1 MKRMRILGLA
11 LVAVFAL
18 GALVAGSA
26 SAKPEIGRCVAV
38 SPGTGKY
45 TDANCTKKAKPVGTG
60 DHNFVKGLVKRGFK
74 ATTGEAFLEGASGI
88 KVVCS
93 SSVAT
98 GTIEKSGKGAEKVSS
113 VYSGCGIPA
122 FGLTCNSP
130 GKSAGTI
137 ETFMLKGKLGYINK
151 KSKPKQVGGELRPET
166 GTVFAEFECTSAVFI
181 SVHEGKEKGGNCII
195 NHQYPINE
203 MKLSG
208 TSEYKTKESKPG
220 VQDPQHFENLKPPIC
235 NLESE
240 KNHEG
245 EAGQERS
252 SQNQTGPITLEEE
265 GELFA

>member
-1 MKRMRILGLA
+1 MRILGLA
-11 LVAVFAL
+11 LVAVFAM
-18 GALVAGSA
+18 GALAAGSA

-45 TDANCTKKAKPVGTG
+45 TDANCTVKAKPVGTG
-60 DHNFVKGLVKRGFK
+60 DHNFVKGLVKRNFK

-98 GTIEKSGKGAEKVSS
+98 GTIEAKGKGAEKVSS
-113 VYSGCGIPA
+113 TYSGCGIPA
-122 FGLTCNSP
+122 FGLVCNTP
-130 GKSAGTI
+130 GKSTGTI
-137 ETFMLKGKLGYINK
+137 TTFLLKGKLGYINK
-151 KSKPKQVGGELRPET
+151 KTKPKQVGQELHPET
-166 GTVFAEFECTSAVFI
+166 GTKFAEFECTSAVFI
-181 SVHEGKEKGGNCII
+181 SVHEGHEKGGNCII
-195 NHQYPINE
+195 NHQFPINT
-203 MKLSG
+203 MSLTG
-208 TSEYKTKESKPG
+208 TSEYKTKEAKPG

-252 SQNQTGPITLEEE
+252 SQNQTSTIETEELA
-265 GELFA
+265 ELFA